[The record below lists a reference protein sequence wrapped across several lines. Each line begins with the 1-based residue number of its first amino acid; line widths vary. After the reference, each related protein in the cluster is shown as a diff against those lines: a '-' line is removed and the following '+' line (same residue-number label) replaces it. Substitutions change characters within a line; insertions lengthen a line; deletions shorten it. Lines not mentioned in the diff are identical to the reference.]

1 MSVTGEQGYGELA
14 AGKTFAVRTPYPRV
28 PLQWVQTGELPVPG
42 RDAGKSCPA
51 RIPTLPLRPPAGV
64 CPCPPNPSRTTSMW
78 PMSGTVSCVVML
90 TTTC

>member
-1 MSVTGEQGYGELA
+1 MGSWLQGKALLSGPLS
-14 AGKTFAVRTPYPRV
+14 PRV
-28 PLQWVQTGELPVPG
+28 PLQWVRTGDLPVPS
-42 RDAGKSCPA
+42 RDAGKSSPA

-64 CPCPPNPSRTTSMW
+64 CLSPPNPLRTTSMW